1 MKEVYLDPSN
11 CPACWKEMGR
21 TRRGETEECR
31 TNNYVWHDLFP
42 EGIPKYEVFLGG
54 SCNPTTWR
62 HDIAIPMLK
71 RLGITYYNP
80 QVSHWGPELIEL
92 EHQAKQNAAV
102 LFFVIDNQTRSV
114 ASIIE
119 AAHMSGRHRKLIL
132 VIHAY
137 EGPGQKIWGES
148 ISPEE
153 FEDLTTG
160 QMVLQDLVERQGIPV
175 FESIPIALNCTAK
188 VLRENI
194 SVQELGLKDYAQ
206 PVKMAHVQLGDKLI
220 KLREAFDALDTT
232 NSGELCLADVCMAFR
247 ILTNR
252 NLSLAD
258 VRSIVAAQTGMPGNE
273 VKDLPLEQLHVNFEQ
288 FCAIVAEFKSCES
301 EARKLWQ
308 LVLAK
313 TTRLV
318 QAIVSP
324 LTKVLEWA
332 ISPRPLRSLQ
342 LGAPPNCQSNCV
354 RDVYLGGSCRA
365 STWREDIAIPM
376 LKKSGLTYFN
386 PQLCSWSK
394 RLIPIEAAAMDNSY
408 VLLFVISNTSRSLA
422 SMAVAAHYIGLGCNV
437 VLCVQQLLDDCI
449 LGSDKLSK
457 QAVKDYNRGRMYLS
471 DLANREGVPVFES
484 VSESVECGES
494 LEPSQQKST
503 IPRRHGMQCL
513 GKVPSARRPPANLPS
528 LKSEHSGNDP
538 AVSLVPSGGT
548 GWGSKPGE
556 TTGPAATTSQP
567 HTTPP
572 AANIPVVAPQPPV
585 VAPVIPGAV
594 TATPSAA
601 NPPAPSQGPPPVMQQ
616 TVHSDKL
623 WSSVMASPGEGVHP
637 PSFLAHQSPQFQQE
651 FPKLSSGD
659 GQAPATGQ
667 KGGSD
672 TQYGPGPSLRPQTE
686 GSWIQGGGRNAGQP
700 PNQMP
705 TGGASGSHQGAAAVP
720 GPLPHMQPGS
730 DPTGGRNNLGPCV
743 APAGGMGPGGP
754 ATQVPNTGGTN
765 VLPGVAPGG
774 TMMPHMAPNAQQQ
787 FSRNIM
793 SQFQMYRGAFSPNF
807 QGPMHGP
814 VRPSRYQY
822 PTENRFMAR
831 PAPNTVDDELVPR
844 PIIKEEELS
853 KMDDIAR
860 DAGWAIH
867 DDDIVD
873 YNQQLLFSD
882 DESTPEEDARK
893 DAKTSNKDEKRSN
906 DRERERES
914 ERESNE
920 REEHRTS
927 VSSSLPLFI
936 RSGFS
941 ILFMGLTV
949 NEIVNLLRNDDIE
962 DIGDIALAMF
972 PPMEHA
978 QADTVIDS
986 DRGDDKTQG
995 DPEDHRD
1002 KRNEPLPQRGPPEQ
1016 PSRNWQPGRSS
1027 VNMDFRS
1034 PPVHGPVAPATHPLP
1049 HGGPGPASLDCP
1061 MPPVMRP
1068 VSHPGAARKLQALEQ
1083 KMKLAAEKEH
1093 HEESSTP
1100 GPDWEKDKDRDSRE
1114 RDRSRT
1120 SSEGRE
1126 EKGTREARDS
1136 RDIRD
1141 HRERDS
1147 DFRPISQIGERPAFM
1162 RGDRELTRNDR
1173 ELPRNERDRE
1183 IPRNERERDISR
1195 NERGRDI
1202 PRTERDRDMSRNDR
1216 DREVS
1221 RNERDRDI
1229 TRIERDRELPRSD
1242 RDREISRSER
1252 DRDMQRNERDRDIQR
1267 GEREREI
1274 PRSERERDI
1283 PRSDRERDIPRGER
1297 DRDIARSERDR
1308 DIARNERDREIP
1320 RSERDREIPRS
1331 EREREIPRSERER
1344 EIPRSE
1350 RDREISRSERDREI
1364 TRNERDR
1371 EITRNE
1377 RDREIS
1383 RNDREIPR
1391 NDRDRE
1397 IRGDRD
1403 REITRSDRDRDIG
1416 RNDRDRDIPR
1426 NGRERDIPCNE
1437 RDRDGSRNEREVPR
1451 SERERELPRS
1461 ERDRERDMRSERE
1474 RERDIR
1480 NDRDRKPRD
1489 SRDRHDTRYLANL
1502 PPRFQRSGIDRSSGF
1517 YGGQGSQQVPPQPAV
1532 GSGPTQGPPSATQ
1545 GVFPQGSASTQ
1556 VFDPRWNPPHFPSGP
1571 IPAPGTV
1578 NSNIKSGYL
1587 LPRGR
1592 DGDASTP
1599 DRERERERERERN
1612 ERDRERERE
1621 LDDRERDKERPPSRD
1636 PRDRRDRHIGDIPER
1651 YRPNARERDVRSYPD
1666 NGISARKTS
1675 GNYYEGPPEYGR
1687 SYSRGSQEYDR
1698 NEYGRGRERDAD
1710 VDSRSSESRD
1720 RESRL
1725 GNREGRDR
1733 DGRHYDDRRDG
1744 ELIDEVYDRHPPPQQ
1759 AQFEDH
1765 KREPVSDLNRQEN
1778 NDWREKDKKFL
1789 EDREKLERRDA
1800 DGRREREERPQ
1811 RPDSRDS
1818 RTSRESRNSRDS
1830 VREER
1835 SVHENDHKHS
1845 ISNREV
1851 TGSWVEDHYPDMK
1864 EEKKKDFF
1872 REERRDA
1879 PLEKSDRKPNET
1891 DVWNRSSTTKP
1902 LERTTPENSASTITT
1917 SAAGQARFSEQPSSK
1932 PWADQIPPDDN
1943 TAPPS
1948 AAVPEEK
1955 SIVPIDS
1962 IKKDV
1967 EKDVLNNVPAE
1978 APEKVKNNP
1987 KEVEL
1992 EVEGQEEVKKEEITG
2007 SVEVEPKREKSSRS
2021 RSGGARGRS
2030 DGRASRQ
2037 GSGSYA
2043 VYRGGAMSWGQQRE
2057 RGRRGLHRPAP
2068 SRASNAGEYTQATES
2083 EQSGDEASAESSKED
2098 ASRSTVGQRRPERER
2113 ESRRP
2118 PRSPKQGQKKLEKEE
2133 KSRES
2138 RRADGEKGFGNTD
2151 LHRYDKRSGGYDA
2164 VRNSGREGFAPVGE
2178 PSRRGRGGAFRR
2190 GSVGRRYGP
2199 PSSKSPFGQP
2209 QEDGKHPAGNDDP
2222 KNKNCD
2228 GAPDPSKEDIGGEL
2242 VSNEDKNKLKLQ
2254 ALAAGVIGSG
2264 ARQFGGGGKQTTQ
2277 VPPRMQGKSETEPRD
2292 SSRSKSRRGGSSGRG
2307 PLQGRVDRSANI
2319 TGGTSVGAK
2328 QNSSDVAED
2337 WETTSEHS
2345 EGEEHDDGNKSGRK
2359 TFPKRDG
2366 RRSRGSGNPRS
2377 SRGVTSNATSPNGRN
2392 VRPGNEQRSNGS
2404 TSNGFPSGSG
2414 QRVPNSSICGS
2425 SSAPQSNGRGP
2436 NSRNSNQALPLTS
2449 KVAGKETT
2457 ASVNRMDDMKIND
2470 PGLVNQAI
2478 NDLNMAKKNSRVE
2491 KDKTNPLDGIDLNN
2505 FANLIL
2511 NASPKVYACF
2521 FPSNLE
2527 VNEQAQSGASSQRST
2542 PSGDKVSGKLG
2553 REVAEKTVLDGTSPP
2568 VQTIIFENTN
2578 YKSGPSE
2585 LGMKAAKFSNHLKN
2599 SRIDKGRERKLGE
2612 DVEDVQLS
2620 FANKNSGPVPE
2631 MNKTSENKTEPIQM
2645 PIAFNK
2651 NEDSVDMKLD
2661 FTFDSE
2667 LSQLT
2672 DDKKNKSMGLP
2683 RSMHL
2688 PQGVQS
2694 TISHG
2699 STDELNFK
2707 IASVKKVWE
2716 AIPPGPPVIEHN
2728 EDGSVASTASSFTP
2742 TFGNPVDSGLEPSF
2756 PKVEGSSVAG
2766 DDGSALTPGEIVYSS
2781 GPQIQNN
2788 PNSYS
2793 GNVAVSAVPNMVKS
2807 DVPSTSSNV
2816 CKVKPQQQAVMSAG
2830 PSPIGHPGPL
2840 SPPPFNSSNTQQGHI
2855 NYQPTLGGTAAPF
2868 GSISAIP
2875 SPPTVLSYSSQQI
2888 PSQGGLYGAF
2898 QLDGTQVRSGQ
2909 ALSQFSGFPPY
2920 GLNQGLAG
2928 QTSAFNQQSM
2938 YLPTAPHPPPSAAP
2952 DIYPSS
2958 LSQYRIPAAQGPFGQ
2973 SQQLSSNPST
2983 VLISSTSNSLM
2994 SASVKPSSQQIGA
3007 IGTKGGGPY
3016 QQSGLPSQP
3025 SQLYIQYDPSY
3036 LSGSQ
3041 MVQRPG
3047 PVQSNV
3053 VPTIPH
3059 SSSFYSGSA
3068 GGQAGF
3074 YQATNSTLQ
3083 QGPSGQPL
3091 HQTGSPYGLQGY
3103 STQSGTATPVG
3114 LQGFSSQ
3121 NGRSLDFTNAQK
3133 QHTIITLKSSV
3144 MPQYRGT
3151 SLPAHTFLK
3160 SGQHPTD
3167 HNAGSNG
3174 RTQLKS
3180 PSSSQQDVLASVS
3193 VFSSGPQIP
3202 SPKSR
3207 SSKQQGPQQ
3216 QQQQQQQQQSPNQ
3229 QQPSQQNQ
3237 QQPPHHKFSPYQGM
3251 TASTQLAFPQSVRGQ
3266 MSITVRS
3273 GVPTATQRYPQPIQ
3287 RPVPFPGGGTQGAN
3301 SMGGRHRPQHQQP
3314 SRQPANGAM

>member
-1 MKEVYLDPSN
+1 
-11 CPACWKEMGR
+11 
-21 TRRGETEECR
+21 
-31 TNNYVWHDLFP
+31 
-42 EGIPKYEVFLGG
+42 
-54 SCNPTTWR
+54 
-62 HDIAIPMLK
+62 
-71 RLGITYYNP
+71 
-80 QVSHWGPELIEL
+80 
-92 EHQAKQNAAV
+92 
-102 LFFVIDNQTRSV
+102 
-114 ASIIE
+114 
-119 AAHMSGRHRKLIL
+119 
-132 VIHAY
+132 
-137 EGPGQKIWGES
+137 
-148 ISPEE
+148 
-153 FEDLTTG
+153 
-160 QMVLQDLVERQGIPV
+160 
-175 FESIPIALNCTAK
+175 
-188 VLRENI
+188 
-194 SVQELGLKDYAQ
+194 
-206 PVKMAHVQLGDKLI
+206 
-220 KLREAFDALDTT
+220 
-232 NSGELCLADVCMAFR
+232 
-247 ILTNR
+247 
-252 NLSLAD
+252 
-258 VRSIVAAQTGMPGNE
+258 
-273 VKDLPLEQLHVNFEQ
+273 
-288 FCAIVAEFKSCES
+288 
-301 EARKLWQ
+301 
-308 LVLAK
+308 
-313 TTRLV
+313 
-318 QAIVSP
+318 
-324 LTKVLEWA
+324 
-332 ISPRPLRSLQ
+332 
-342 LGAPPNCQSNCV
+342 
-354 RDVYLGGSCRA
+354 
-365 STWREDIAIPM
+365 
-376 LKKSGLTYFN
+376 
-386 PQLCSWSK
+386 
-394 RLIPIEAAAMDNSY
+394 
-408 VLLFVISNTSRSLA
+408 
-422 SMAVAAHYIGLGCNV
+422 
-437 VLCVQQLLDDCI
+437 
-449 LGSDKLSK
+449 
-457 QAVKDYNRGRMYLS
+457 
-471 DLANREGVPVFES
+471 
-484 VSESVECGES
+484 
-494 LEPSQQKST
+494 
-503 IPRRHGMQCL
+503 
-513 GKVPSARRPPANLPS
+513 
-528 LKSEHSGNDP
+528 
-538 AVSLVPSGGT
+538 
-548 GWGSKPGE
+548 
-556 TTGPAATTSQP
+556 
-567 HTTPP
+567 
-572 AANIPVVAPQPPV
+572 
-585 VAPVIPGAV
+585 
-594 TATPSAA
+594 
-601 NPPAPSQGPPPVMQQ
+601 
-616 TVHSDKL
+616 
-623 WSSVMASPGEGVHP
+623 
-637 PSFLAHQSPQFQQE
+637 
-651 FPKLSSGD
+651 
-659 GQAPATGQ
+659 
-667 KGGSD
+667 
-672 TQYGPGPSLRPQTE
+672 
-686 GSWIQGGGRNAGQP
+686 
-700 PNQMP
+700 
-705 TGGASGSHQGAAAVP
+705 
-720 GPLPHMQPGS
+720 
-730 DPTGGRNNLGPCV
+730 
-743 APAGGMGPGGP
+743 
-754 ATQVPNTGGTN
+754 
-765 VLPGVAPGG
+765 
-774 TMMPHMAPNAQQQ
+774 
-787 FSRNIM
+787 
-793 SQFQMYRGAFSPNF
+793 
-807 QGPMHGP
+807 
-814 VRPSRYQY
+814 
-822 PTENRFMAR
+822 MAR

-920 REEHRTS
+920 REEHR
-927 VSSSLPLFI
+927 
-936 RSGFS
+936 
-941 ILFMGLTV
+941 
-949 NEIVNLLRNDDIE
+949 
-962 DIGDIALAMF
+962 
-972 PPMEHA
+972 
-978 QADTVIDS
+978 
-986 DRGDDKTQG
+986 
-995 DPEDHRD
+995 EDHRD

-1068 VSHPGAARKLQALEQ
+1068 VSHPGQGPGPHGVEDEDIWDERRRQQNVEVAMAIERAKQRKEEEEKRFQGTKQGAARKLQALEQ

-1202 PRTERDRDMSRNDR
+1202 PRTERDRDISRNDR

-1252 DRDMQRNERDRDIQR
+1252 DRDMQRSERDRDIQR

-1344 EIPRSE
+1344 EIPRNE
-1350 RDREISRSERDREI
+1350 RDREISRADRDREI

-1571 IPAPGTV
+1571 LPAPGTV

-1592 DGDASTP
+1592 DGDASNP

-1666 NGISARKTS
+1666 NGINARKAS

-1765 KREPVSDLNRQEN
+1765 KRETVSDLNRQENN

-1872 REERRDA
+1872 REERRDVRHPPGPITREKLEASELRSDSKRNLTPLKRSTSLNCNEKKQDVRKADIQA

-1902 LERTTPENSASTITT
+1902 LERTTPENSASTITA

-1967 EKDVLNNVPAE
+1967 EKDVSNNVPAE

-1992 EVEGQEEVKKEEITG
+1992 EVERQEEVKKEEITG
-2007 SVEVEPKREKSSRS
+2007 PVEVEPKREKSSRS

-2098 ASRSTVGQRRPERER
+2098 ASRSTAGQRRPERER

-2319 TGGTSVGAK
+2319 AGGTSVGAK

-2478 NDLNMAKKNSRVE
+2478 NDLNMAKKNSRME

-2505 FANLIL
+2505 FASVVVVDDQPGVTLEEERFTFDDADNGFQEVRNKKKEARQKDEQKVQQPQQQQQQQQPQPQPQQQTQLQQPQSTSQASQQVQGVSQQPPLPQRSSGVRDKEGGRQKGNKQSSNSGSGQIPSPIPGSTQQIPTPIPQAPAPPNISQGL
-2511 NASPKVYACF
+2511 GGNIKTFDRPRPKLPPRLAKQRETSRIQKQQQQQQQQQQYVSVHNDVSEMNKINQSVSIFPIKDSPNPAPPPTVNAWDKPINAALRPNSPSANAGSSAIQISGTITNSAENC
-2521 FPSNLE
+2521 NLE

-3121 NGRSLDFTNAQK
+3121 
-3133 QHTIITLKSSV
+3133 

-3207 SSKQQGPQQ
+3207 SSKQQGP

-3301 SMGGRHRPQHQQP
+3301 TMGGRHRPQHQQP
-3314 SRQPANGAM
+3314 SRQPANVNKPGNNQPYYSHGSNVKMESVSDGKPETAGENKITENVTVSGSSNTAPGSSKPVTSVASQPEHKISPAENGKEESAAPAAE

>member
-1 MKEVYLDPSN
+1 MDRLQQLDRKVDQIPSTAPVQVCAPRYHFQRKEAGSRVVAGMPVNPQTRCLLVGRVAVTRGLLLSRAPFLTCSQGAIQLADGTTWAHVLPRQGVWAREARLLKY
-11 CPACWKEMGR
+11 R
-21 TRRGETEECR
+21 TRAVQTS
-31 TNNYVWHDLFP
+31 
-42 EGIPKYEVFLGG
+42 FLG
-54 SCNPTTWR
+54 W
-62 HDIAIPMLK
+62 L
-71 RLGITYYNP
+71 
-80 QVSHWGPELIEL
+80 
-92 EHQAKQNAAV
+92 
-102 LFFVIDNQTRSV
+102 
-114 ASIIE
+114 
-119 AAHMSGRHRKLIL
+119 L
-132 VIHAY
+132 V
-137 EGPGQKIWGES
+137 
-148 ISPEE
+148 
-153 FEDLTTG
+153 
-160 QMVLQDLVERQGIPV
+160 
-175 FESIPIALNCTAK
+175 
-188 VLRENI
+188 
-194 SVQELGLKDYAQ
+194 
-206 PVKMAHVQLGDKLI
+206 
-220 KLREAFDALDTT
+220 
-232 NSGELCLADVCMAFR
+232 
-247 ILTNR
+247 
-252 NLSLAD
+252 
-258 VRSIVAAQTGMPGNE
+258 
-273 VKDLPLEQLHVNFEQ
+273 
-288 FCAIVAEFKSCES
+288 
-301 EARKLWQ
+301 
-308 LVLAK
+308 
-313 TTRLV
+313 
-318 QAIVSP
+318 
-324 LTKVLEWA
+324 
-332 ISPRPLRSLQ
+332 
-342 LGAPPNCQSNCV
+342 
-354 RDVYLGGSCRA
+354 
-365 STWREDIAIPM
+365 
-376 LKKSGLTYFN
+376 
-386 PQLCSWSK
+386 
-394 RLIPIEAAAMDNSY
+394 
-408 VLLFVISNTSRSLA
+408 
-422 SMAVAAHYIGLGCNV
+422 
-437 VLCVQQLLDDCI
+437 
-449 LGSDKLSK
+449 
-457 QAVKDYNRGRMYLS
+457 
-471 DLANREGVPVFES
+471 
-484 VSESVECGES
+484 
-494 LEPSQQKST
+494 
-503 IPRRHGMQCL
+503 
-513 GKVPSARRPPANLPS
+513 
-528 LKSEHSGNDP
+528 
-538 AVSLVPSGGT
+538 
-548 GWGSKPGE
+548 
-556 TTGPAATTSQP
+556 
-567 HTTPP
+567 
-572 AANIPVVAPQPPV
+572 
-585 VAPVIPGAV
+585 
-594 TATPSAA
+594 
-601 NPPAPSQGPPPVMQQ
+601 
-616 TVHSDKL
+616 
-623 WSSVMASPGEGVHP
+623 
-637 PSFLAHQSPQFQQE
+637 
-651 FPKLSSGD
+651 
-659 GQAPATGQ
+659 
-667 KGGSD
+667 
-672 TQYGPGPSLRPQTE
+672 
-686 GSWIQGGGRNAGQP
+686 
-700 PNQMP
+700 
-705 TGGASGSHQGAAAVP
+705 
-720 GPLPHMQPGS
+720 
-730 DPTGGRNNLGPCV
+730 
-743 APAGGMGPGGP
+743 
-754 ATQVPNTGGTN
+754 
-765 VLPGVAPGG
+765 G

-822 PTENRFMAR
+822 PTENSRFMAR

-920 REEHRTS
+920 REEHR
-927 VSSSLPLFI
+927 
-936 RSGFS
+936 
-941 ILFMGLTV
+941 
-949 NEIVNLLRNDDIE
+949 
-962 DIGDIALAMF
+962 
-972 PPMEHA
+972 
-978 QADTVIDS
+978 
-986 DRGDDKTQG
+986 
-995 DPEDHRD
+995 EDHRD

-1068 VSHPGAARKLQALEQ
+1068 VSHPGQGPGPHGVEDEDIWDERRRQQNVEVAMAIERAKQRKEEEEKRFQGTKQGAARKLQALEQ

-1202 PRTERDRDMSRNDR
+1202 PRTERDRDISRNDR

-1252 DRDMQRNERDRDIQR
+1252 DRDMQRSERDRDIQR

-1344 EIPRSE
+1344 EIPRNE
-1350 RDREISRSERDREI
+1350 RDREISRADRDREI

-1571 IPAPGTV
+1571 LPGTV

-1592 DGDASTP
+1592 DGDASNP

-1666 NGISARKTS
+1666 NGINARKAS

-1765 KREPVSDLNRQEN
+1765 KRETVSDLNRQENN

-1872 REERRDA
+1872 REERRDVRHPPGPITREKLEASELRSDSKRNLTPLKRSTSLNCNEKKQDVRKADIQA

-1902 LERTTPENSASTITT
+1902 LERTTPENSASTITA

-1967 EKDVLNNVPAE
+1967 EKDVSNNVPAE

-1992 EVEGQEEVKKEEITG
+1992 EVERQEEVKKEEITG
-2007 SVEVEPKREKSSRS
+2007 PVEVEPKREKSSRS

-2098 ASRSTVGQRRPERER
+2098 ASRSTAGQRRPERER

-2228 GAPDPSKEDIGGEL
+2228 GAPDPSKEDIGGVVVVDDQPGVTLEEERFTFDDADNGFQE
-2242 VSNEDKNKLKLQ
+2242 VRNKKKE
-2254 ALAAGVIGSG
+2254 
-2264 ARQFGGGGKQTTQ
+2264 ARQKDEQKVQQPQQQQQQQQPQPQPQQQTQLQQPQSTSQASQQ
-2277 VPPRMQGKSETEPRD
+2277 VQGVSQQPPLPQR
-2292 SSRSKSRRGGSSGRG
+2292 SSGVRDKEG
-2307 PLQGRVDRSANI
+2307 GRQ
-2319 TGGTSVGAK
+2319 K
-2328 QNSSDVAED
+2328 
-2337 WETTSEHS
+2337 
-2345 EGEEHDDGNKSGRK
+2345 GNKQ
-2359 TFPKRDG
+2359 
-2366 RRSRGSGNPRS
+2366 S
-2377 SRGVTSNATSPNGRN
+2377 SN
-2392 VRPGNEQRSNGS
+2392 
-2404 TSNGFPSGSG
+2404 SGSG
-2414 QRVPNSSICGS
+2414 QIPSPIPGSTQQIPTPIPQAPAPPNISQGLGGNIKTFDRPRPKLPPRLAKQRETSRIQKQQQQQQQQQQYVSVHNDVSEMNKINQSVSIFPIKDSPNPAPPPTVNAWDKPINAALRPNSPSANAGS
-2425 SSAPQSNGRGP
+2425 SAIQISGTITNSAEN
-2436 NSRNSNQALPLTS
+2436 
-2449 KVAGKETT
+2449 
-2457 ASVNRMDDMKIND
+2457 
-2470 PGLVNQAI
+2470 
-2478 NDLNMAKKNSRVE
+2478 
-2491 KDKTNPLDGIDLNN
+2491 
-2505 FANLIL
+2505 
-2511 NASPKVYACF
+2511 C
-2521 FPSNLE
+2521 NLE

-2766 DDGSALTPGEIVYSS
+2766 DDGSALTPGEIVY
-2781 GPQIQNN
+2781 
-2788 PNSYS
+2788 SYS

-3121 NGRSLDFTNAQK
+3121 
-3133 QHTIITLKSSV
+3133 

-3207 SSKQQGPQQ
+3207 SSKQQGP

-3301 SMGGRHRPQHQQP
+3301 TMGGRHRPQHQQP
-3314 SRQPANGAM
+3314 SRQPANVNKPGNNQPYYSHGSNVKMESVSDGKPETAGENKITENVTVSGSSNTAPGSSKPVTSVASQPEHKISPAENGKEESAAPAAE